1 MLDISRLKAL
11 FRCLTPAEQ
20 GRWLWLLPLTA
31 VVAVVEGLVAF
42 SVFAALRMLFNG
54 DATVSEL
61 VGAIVPTTTEPTF
74 EHGWALPVLALAVLF
89 MVKNGVLTLASWFRG
104 KVVNDTEAR
113 LSTRLLATYL
123 TNSYASLRHRDSAEL
138 IRNLLGSTVVGCAT
152 LGACVT
158 LIANLLVAAA
168 VLSVVMANA
177 PGITLLAVL
186 FLVTV
191 SALIVALLRRHITRW
206 GSGARELSM
215 SLLASLRDTFGAV
228 KDIKLLH
235 REDYFLQRF
244 ADQRHALADIQR
256 DHRFVS
262 ELPRAALETLFVVS
276 ALLVWT
282 LVVAGGWSGGEG
294 ASLGLF
300 LYAGLRLVG
309 TFQGVVSQLVDIRYG
324 LTQVAAVIPELS
336 AGADCTT
343 RIGAPAPIFQWT
355 RAITVD
361 AVSFTYPGASSPAVR
376 EASLEIEKGECF
388 GIVGATGAG
397 KSTLVDLLLGLLVPS
412 GGEIHVDGA
421 RLSTIEEGWQRGIG
435 FVAPAAYLIN
445 DTLRRNVAFGVRDDA
460 VDEQRLADAIEIAQL
475 TELVSQADRG
485 TDTNVGERG
494 ARLSG
499 GERQRIGLARA
510 LYQRP
515 HTLVMDEA
523 LAAVDLDTEGRIL
536 NAIRDKL
543 GACTLIIVTH
553 RPFSLQFCD
562 HVAMIEAGRVTA
574 SGDYD
579 ALSRSEEAFMRLM
592 QSPLVQTPETFGLR
606 YSVRG

>member
-1 MLDISRLKAL
+1 MVDIFTLKAL

-20 GRWLWLLPLTA
+20 GRWLWLLPLTV
-31 VVAVVEGLVAF
+31 VVAVVEGLVALL
-42 SVFAALRMLFNG
+42 VFAALGMLF
-54 DATVSEL
+54 DADAAVSEL
-61 VGAIVPTTTEPTF
+61 IGAIVPATPERPL
-74 EHGWALPVLALAVLF
+74 EHAWALPVLGLAVLF

-123 TNSYASLRHRDSAEL
+123 RNSYASLHDRDSAEL
-138 IRNLLGSTVVGCAT
+138 IRNLLGSTVIGCAT

-158 LIANLLVAAA
+158 LIANLLVAVA

-177 PGITLLAVL
+177 PGVTLIAAL

-191 SALIVALLRRHITRW
+191 SVLIVALLRRHITRW
-206 GSGARELSM
+206 GSGARDLSM
-215 SLLASLRDTFGAV
+215 SLLASLRDTFGAI

-235 REDYFLQRF
+235 RENYFLQRF

-262 ELPRAALETLFVVS
+262 ELPRAVLEILFVVS
-276 ALLVWT
+276 ALVIWT
-282 LVVAGGWSGGEG
+282 LVVAGDWAGGEG

-309 TFQGVVSQLVDIRYG
+309 TFQGVISQLVDIRFG
-324 LTQVAAVIPELS
+324 LAQVAVVIPELS
-336 AGADCTT
+336 AGANCTT
-343 RIGAPAPIFQWT
+343 RNEAPAPIFQWT

-361 AVSFTYPGASSPAVR
+361 AVSFTYPGASRPAVR
-376 EASLEIEKGECF
+376 DASLEIEKGEYF

-397 KSTLVDLLLGLLVPS
+397 KSTLVDLLLGLLTPS
-412 GGEIHVDGA
+412 GGEIRVDGT
-421 RLSTIEEGWQRGIG
+421 RLSAIEEGWQRGIG
-435 FVAPAAYLIN
+435 FVAPATYLIN
-445 DTLRRNVAFGVRDDA
+445 DTLRRNIAFGVGDDA
-460 VDEQRLADAIEIAQL
+460 VDEQRLADVIEIAQL
-475 TELVSQADRG
+475 TELVVQLDRG
-485 TDTNVGERG
+485 TDAVVGEHG

-510 LYQRP
+510 LYQWP

-553 RPFSLQFCD
+553 RPFSLHFCD
-562 HVAMIEAGRVTA
+562 RVVMMEAGRVTA

-579 ALSRSEEAFMRLM
+579 TLAGSEEAFMRLM
-592 QSPLVQTPETFGLR
+592 QSPVAQRAEALGFR
-606 YSVRG
+606 YSTRG